1 MWFNAYTCT
10 YKIGN
15 NFDHPLE
22 IPLMNIISDK
32 FIKKNVIYRYKVL

>member
-15 NFDHPLE
+15 NFDHSLE
-22 IPLMNIISDK
+22 IPLMNISDK

>member
-22 IPLMNIISDK
+22 IPLMTISDK
-32 FIKKNVIYRYKVL
+32 FI

>member
-32 FIKKNVIYRYKVL
+32 FIKKKCNLSV